1 MMGSYQVIFNFDLNM
16 LEKTIYQQRFIL
28 SVILCLIIFISGCA
42 GIETENLSPAE
53 LLKAGKGYLRVK
65 NYEDARN
72 VFNQILEEAPDSRE
86 RIMALRLLADSYYK
100 EELFDE
106 AKLSYRK
113 FRELYPTNKH
123 ADHAL
128 YFQAMSDYR
137 QVDIAS
143 RDQSRTHNAL
153 EEFNQLIADFPKSPF
168 TKKAIPKVKKCT
180 ESIARNL
187 LEIGKYYFRTQAFQA
202 AINRF
207 KTLLENYPDQKF
219 VDEAIFLIAESYYRE
234 QNYRTAKKFYIR
246 LLKKFPKSEFAED
259 TRKRLKRS

>member
-1 MMGSYQVIFNFDLNM
+1 M
-16 LEKTIYQQRFIL
+16 LDQSFYRQLHKINAFL
-28 SVILCLIIFISGCA
+28 LLIIFLAGCA
-42 GIETENLSPAE
+42 GGPDTENASPAA

-65 NYEDARN
+65 NYEDARI

-86 RIMALRLLADSYYK
+86 RILALRLLADSYYK
-100 EELFDE
+100 EQLYDE

-113 FRELYPTNKH
+113 FRELYPTNKY

-128 YFQAMSDYR
+128 YFQAMSDFR
-137 QVDIAS
+137 QVDIAQ

-168 TKKAIPKVKKCT
+168 TQKAIPKVKKCT

-202 AINRF
+202 AIVRL
-207 KTLLENYPDQKF
+207 KSLLENYPKQKF
-219 VDEAIFLIAESYYRE
+219 ADEAIFLIAESYYRE
-234 QNYRTAKKFYIR
+234 QNYKTAKKFYIR
-246 LLKKFPKSEFAED
+246 LLEKFPNSEFASD
-259 TRKRLKRS
+259 TRIRLKRS

>member
-1 MMGSYQVIFNFDLNM
+1 M
-16 LEKTIYQQRFIL
+16 LEKIHCQSRTKLR
-28 SVILCLIIFISGCA
+28 VILCLIIFLSGCA
-42 GIETENLSPAE
+42 GLETENSSPAE

-72 VFNQILEEAPDSRE
+72 VLNQILEEAPDSRE
-86 RIMALRLLADSYYK
+86 RIMALRLISDSYYK

-113 FRELYPTNKH
+113 FRELYPANKY

-128 YFQAMSDYR
+128 YYQAMSDFR
-137 QVDIAS
+137 QIDIAF

-153 EEFNQLIADFPKSPF
+153 EEFNQLVADFPKSPF
-168 TKKAIPKVKKCT
+168 TKKAIPKIKKCT

-207 KTLLENYPDQKF
+207 KNLLENYPKQKF

-234 QNYRTAKKFYIR
+234 QNFKTAKKFYIR
-246 LLKKFPKSEFAED
+246 LLKKYPNSEFAQD